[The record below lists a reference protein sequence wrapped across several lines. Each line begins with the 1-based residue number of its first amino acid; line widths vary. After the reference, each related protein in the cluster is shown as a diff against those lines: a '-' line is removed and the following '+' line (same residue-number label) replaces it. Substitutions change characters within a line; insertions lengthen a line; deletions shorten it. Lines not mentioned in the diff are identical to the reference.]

1 MHPTGYRSSE
11 ILEIVS
17 RAVIGLGSGQ
27 HPRLARV
34 LADQAD
40 TEITEREALEVAER
54 LEEAAT
60 QVADSEAPHLEELGP
75 RHAPHTD
82 QLQSRLL
89 LAAGRE
95 LGDHGLPTDDTE
107 VAAMI
112 DLIENRVGGGVPEQG
127 AVSALESLCTE
138 MAEYGPALMAGIDV
152 SGITGAV
159 TFPEVTAATQDELD
173 AGAELVTAYAD
184 GAEREAQM
192 FSGIDLD
199 EATALTIR
207 ERVEHAVA
215 QVASSPRGAC
225 AAQEQTSEVS
235 R

>member
-11 ILEIVS
+11 VLEIVS

-27 HPRLARV
+27 HQRLARV
-34 LADQAD
+34 LADRAD
-40 TEITEREALEVAER
+40 AEITEREAMELAEH
-54 LEEAAT
+54 LEEAAAQAT
-60 QVADSEAPHLEELGP
+60 ASAPPHLEEVGP
-75 RHAPHTD
+75 RQAPHTG

-95 LGDHGLPTDDTE
+95 LHDHGLPTDDTE

-112 DLIENRVGGGVPEQG
+112 EAIENRAGEGIPEQG
-127 AVSALESLCTE
+127 AAGALEAICTE
-138 MAEYGPALMAGIDV
+138 MAEYGPALVASIDV

-184 GAEREAQM
+184 GAEHEAPT
-192 FSGIDLD
+192 FSGIDL
-199 EATALTIR
+199 EGATALTIR
-207 ERVEHAVA
+207 ERVEHAAA
-215 QVASSPRGAC
+215 QVASQRSVVH